1 MRTYYPLFIIYNAG
15 TGHKLNNVLPVWLP
29 WLYWPLLLLLP
40 RSRLTNSRCGAVVA
54 APTTPPL
61 QSTRAQGGT
70 DSQLSN
76 PAENAKYF
84 SYSINIFSS
93 AFSSNLFPRSHLSGQ
108 LNTEGQLI
116 RISWTLEFSC
126 IIVYILDIIVDIFNR
141 YITDRRK
148 NINGITRTRPRQ
160 GMKKIYGNICN
171 IDNRQFG
178 SSSSQQSQ
186 GVLLIQHHQFEMG
199 PKIVI
204 IICIH
209 RSLFGYAKFVLEFGL
224 HRY

>member
-1 MRTYYPLFIIYNAG
+1 M
-15 TGHKLNNVLPVWLP
+15 
-29 WLYWPLLLLLP
+29 
-40 RSRLTNSRCGAVVA
+40 VA

-141 YITDRRK
+141 YITDRCK

-160 GMKKIYGNICN
+160 WTKKIYGNICN

-186 GVLLIQHHQFEMG
+186 IVRGVLLIQHHQFEMA

-204 IICIH
+204 IIWIH
-209 RSLFGYAKFVLEFGL
+209 RSLFGDAKIVLEFGL
-224 HRY
+224 WTRYK